1 MNRIKLGD
9 KVRSTVS
16 GFSGTVTAICH
27 YLYNES
33 QYCVKQNALV
43 NGDEKVCWF
52 SIGEL
57 TTAPNARWA
66 NAISNKFP
74 DRVAR
79 GRFNSAPGSKT
90 NTDFQLWP
98 N

>member
-27 YLYNES
+27 NES

-57 TTAPNARWA
+57 TTAPECEMGECD
-66 NAISNKFP
+66 K
-74 DRVAR
+74 
-79 GRFNSAPGSKT
+79 
-90 NTDFQLWP
+90 
-98 N
+98 